1 MNDLLNLN
9 IDTKTLRVKNKECSN
24 IEFKLQFENDKLW
37 KYAKT
42 MAAFANKDGG
52 IIFFGI
58 KDNPRE
64 LVGIKGA
71 EPSDLTVS
79 NFINS
84 HFEPEISFDLDF
96 NTYEE
101 KRLMYLLVRKSP
113 NKPIICKKKYILKSN
128 TKGQQD
134 KVLLRE
140 GAIYYRYSSESK
152 EIRHPELKE
161 IIDVRS
167 RSIYQSMIDNITLIE
182 KVGYDKAAIINASEL
197 SGNDK
202 MTSVYVTT
210 ETAKK
215 INWIRKGKFSESDKE
230 GEKAYYVTKEIEVR
244 RGVEIEKPVDPG
256 KTHPLTKT
264 ALSKKVD
271 INLAYLDTVL
281 ESLKLLNNKQYHL
294 SGKHGNSPRH
304 NFTQETI
311 DIILSKYP
319 LDDSNRKNKI
329 LKLHKKRR
337 KPL

>member
-24 IEFKLQFENDKLW
+24 REFKLQFENDKLW

-71 EPSDLTVS
+71 EPSDLTIS
-79 NFINS
+79 HFINAY
-84 HFEPEISFDLDF
+84 FEPEISFELGS
-96 NTYEE
+96 EE
-101 KRLMYLLVRKSP
+101 YGEKTLMYLLVRKSP
-113 NKPIICKKKYILKSN
+113 NKPIICKKKKLLKSN
-128 TKGQQD
+128 TNGQQD

-140 GAIYYRYSSESK
+140 GAIYYRYSSASE

-182 KVGYDKAAIINASEL
+182 KVGYDKAAIVNASEL
-197 SGNDK
+197 SGNNK
-202 MTSVYVTT
+202 ATSVYVTT

-230 GEKAYYVTKEIEVR
+230 GEKAYYVTKEIEVH

-256 KTHPLTKT
+256 KTHPLTKI
-264 ALSKKVD
+264 ALSKQVD
-271 INLAYLDTVL
+271 ITQTYLDTVL
-281 ESLKLLNNKQYHL
+281 ESLRLLNNEKYHL
-294 SGKHGNSPRH
+294 SSKHGKNNQH

-311 DIILSKYP
+311 KIILSHYP

-329 LKLHKKRR
+329 GELYKKRR
-337 KPL
+337 KPT

>member
-24 IEFKLQFENDKLW
+24 REFKLQFENDKLW

-42 MAAFANKDGG
+42 MAAFANRDGG

-64 LVGIKGA
+64 LVGIEGA
-71 EPSDLTVS
+71 QPSDLTIS
-79 NFINS
+79 NFINAY
-84 HFEPEISFDLDF
+84 FEPEISFELDSEE
-96 NTYEE
+96 YEE
-101 KRLMYLLVRKSP
+101 KTLMYLLVHESP
-113 NKPIICKKKYILKSN
+113 NKPIICKKQKLSKSN
-128 TKGQQD
+128 KNNQD

-140 GAIYYRYSSESK
+140 GAIYYRYSSASE

-182 KVGYDKAAIINASEL
+182 KVGYDKAAIVDASEL
-197 SGNDK
+197 SGNNK
-202 MTSVYVTT
+202 ATSVYVTT

-230 GEKAYYVTKEIEVR
+230 GEKAYYVTKEIEVLK
-244 RGVEIEKPVDPG
+244 GVEIEKPVDPG

-264 ALSKKVD
+264 ALSNEVS
-271 INLAYLDTVL
+271 INSAYLDTVL
-281 ESLKLLNNKQYHL
+281 ESLNLLNNKKYHL
-294 SGKHGNSPRH
+294 SGKHGKSNRH

-319 LDDSNRKNKI
+319 LDDSDRNNKI